1 MKEYINF
8 KRQREIGEIL
18 SDTFKFIRLEYK
30 PLFKA
35 LVRNAG
41 LPFLVL
47 LGAVAY
53 YAATSTDFLMFTSA
67 SFMGGQF
74 FLGFLFLLVTV
85 LLYYGFLF
93 GTVLNYIKSYI
104 ENQGEVDQ
112 DKIAEDVRSNLGGLV
127 GLGVL
132 SAVMIIIGVLCCVI
146 PGIYLYVPLSLV
158 FALMIFKGMGISDSI
173 TESFSLIKGEWWMTF
188 LTLIVINIIIYLIGV
203 VFQVPLMIYMV
214 FKGFTMTQEVSNGDL
229 SGMFDWVYVTLNVIA
244 SAVQYIL
251 YAVTVIASAFIYF
264 NLNEKKNQTG
274 TMEQIDNI
282 GGNI

>member
-1 MKEYINF
+1 MKEYLNF

-18 SDTFKFIRLEYK
+18 TDTFKFIRLEYK

-41 LPFLVL
+41 LPFIVL

-53 YAATSTDFLMFTSA
+53 YAATSTDFLIFTTA
-67 SFMGGQF
+67 SFKGGKF

-132 SAVMIIIGVLCCVI
+132 SAVMIIIGALCCVI
-146 PGIYLYVPLSLV
+146 PGVYLYVPLSLV
-158 FALMIFKGMGISDSI
+158 FALMIFKKMGISDSI
-173 TESFSLIKGEWWMTF
+173 TESFNLIRGEWWMTF
-188 LTLIVINIIIYLIGV
+188 LTLIVINIIIYLIGL

-251 YAVTVIASAFIYF
+251 YAITVIASAFIYF

-274 TMEQIDNI
+274 TLEQIDKI